1 MVRESHCLERI
12 LVVLP
17 LLIHYCFYSC
27 SKKFNMDGGFV
38 RATSDNLPRVDSLML
53 LEFASKA
60 EEYISA
66 EIRNIKSDG

>member
-1 MVRESHCLERI
+1 
-12 LVVLP
+12 
-17 LLIHYCFYSC
+17 
-27 SKKFNMDGGFV
+27 MDGGFV

-66 EIRNIKSDG
+66 EIRNIKSDR